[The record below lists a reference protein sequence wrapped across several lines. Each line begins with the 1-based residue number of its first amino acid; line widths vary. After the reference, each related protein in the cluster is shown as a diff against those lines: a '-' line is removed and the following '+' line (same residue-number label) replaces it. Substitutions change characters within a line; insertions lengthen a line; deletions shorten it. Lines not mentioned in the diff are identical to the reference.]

1 MEWIR
6 NISSI
11 EIILIS
17 LFVIFYSLYLI
28 KLHRINKSIN
38 VNYKNIYTKLLLR
51 TLYIALVIIALLGPS
66 FGESKKEIKIVGKD
80 IIIAVDLSES
90 MNAKDIQP
98 TRLEK
103 IKFELKNIINEFYS
117 DRIGIVMFSN
127 DAFIQ
132 CPLTYD
138 KNALHLFVET
148 LNTGLVP
155 NSGTDFG
162 PPLRIYLKKLN
173 NDDSKPNTNKS
184 KIILLI
190 SDGEDFGE
198 NTNQYINEIKN
209 SSIKLFT
216 VGIGTKKGSN
226 IILANGKIKKDN
238 SGQNVITKLNSNS
251 LRNIASSTNG
261 KYYEI
266 TNEKNEIKQ
275 LINDI
280 NNIRGNIQA
289 IKQIDVSKNKYYYF
303 LFFALILLS
312 ADYIINFKAIKI

>member
-173 NDDSKPNTNKS
+173 NDDSKPNTNK
-184 KIILLI
+184 
-190 SDGEDFGE
+190 
-198 NTNQYINEIKN
+198 
-209 SSIKLFT
+209 
-216 VGIGTKKGSN
+216 
-226 IILANGKIKKDN
+226 
-238 SGQNVITKLNSNS
+238 
-251 LRNIASSTNG
+251 
-261 KYYEI
+261 
-266 TNEKNEIKQ
+266 
-275 LINDI
+275 
-280 NNIRGNIQA
+280 
-289 IKQIDVSKNKYYYF
+289 
-303 LFFALILLS
+303 
-312 ADYIINFKAIKI
+312 